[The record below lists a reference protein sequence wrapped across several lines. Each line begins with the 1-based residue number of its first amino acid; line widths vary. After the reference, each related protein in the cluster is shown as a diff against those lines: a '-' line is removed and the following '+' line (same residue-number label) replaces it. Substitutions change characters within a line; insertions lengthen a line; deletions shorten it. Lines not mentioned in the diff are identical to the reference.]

1 MKLSEIRE
9 KFTKFFVNNNHEQ
22 ISSSPLIP
30 EHDPTLM
37 FTNAGMVQFKNI
49 FTGVQKTEMK
59 RAVSSQKCLR
69 AGGKHNDLENV
80 GYTTRHH
87 TFFEML
93 GNFSFGDYFKETAI
107 EFAWNFITQELSLD
121 KNRLS
126 ITIYHTDD
134 EAYGIWRKISGFSD
148 DKIIRIATDDNFWS
162 MGNTGPC
169 GPCSEI
175 FYDHAN
181 PNLQGDD
188 RVVEIWNLVFMEFN
202 KDEEGNLHKL
212 PKKCIDTGMGLERIA
227 AVMQNVH
234 DNYDTDLF
242 SALINKSQEYCG
254 STENK
259 VAHKIIADHLRAA
272 AFLIAEGV
280 LPGNEGR
287 NYILRRLIRR
297 AARYIHLLGY
307 NDPLLHNIFP
317 ALIDKT
323 SLAYM
328 GDVYPELI
336 RAKSLIETTLKSEE
350 ENFKD
355 TLMKGINLLDKSTA
369 DLSAGDTLAGE
380 AAFKLYDTYGF
391 PLDITL
397 DILKEKKIN
406 FDQKG
411 FDDAMEEQKERARAK
426 WAGSGEKS
434 VEQVWF
440 DLIEKFGKTEFVGYE
455 HNEVSGAKVLAIVSS
470 DNKTINSA
478 NEGEKVT
485 IILDKTPFYG
495 ESGGQVGDIG
505 ELFLVIQSQA
515 LSSQC
520 LTTQIQSPVS
530 RAGMTQDLS
539 VITVENTNKIND
551 LYLHRCVVKSGS
563 ICTGDIITASI
574 DKERRQ
580 NLKRNH
586 SATHLLHFALRKI
599 LGDHVTQKGSLVA
612 EDKLR
617 FDFNHNSQ
625 VTYDQ
630 LLLVE
635 DMVNSL
641 IRENHSTSTKVQSM
655 NQAINEGAMA
665 LFGEKYADQVRVVNI
680 GDSKELCG
688 GTHVQFTGEIG
699 LFKIVTESSVAF
711 GVRRI
716 EALTGQEAINYVR
729 DNELNLKKVA
739 EFVKAPVSDI
749 TNRLNILNQERK
761 GLETKIKSLYKKLV
775 SAEKIKSTE
784 IGGINFLSHAFTDIP
799 ANIIREFILQQQEL
813 NTVIA
818 FSATESLAQSSQTL
832 SPFPQALSSQCSDTG
847 IQIPSSRAGMTQDQR
862 KTVLIVKV
870 SKDLTNKINVKE
882 LVSTATGKNCGGS
895 AELVQ
900 TSCDNGDVLIAIRD
914 YLAKSTTKF

>member
-1 MKLSEIRE
+1 MKLNEIRE
-9 KFTKFFVNNNHEQ
+9 RFIKFFISNNHEQ
-22 ISSSPLIP
+22 VSSSPLIP

-49 FTGVQKTEMK
+49 FTGLQKTEMK

-107 EFAWNFITQELSLD
+107 ELAWKFITEELSLD

-126 ITIYHTDD
+126 ITVYHTDD
-134 EAYGIWRKISGFSD
+134 ESYEIWRKVSGFSD

-175 FYDHAN
+175 FYDHAK
-181 PNLQGDD
+181 PNLQDDD

-202 KDEEGNLHKL
+202 KDEEGNLQKL

-227 AVMQNVH
+227 AVMQNIH
-234 DNYDTDLF
+234 DNYDIDLF
-242 SALINKSQEYCG
+242 SALINKSQELCEN
-254 STENK
+254 TENK

-272 AFLIAEGV
+272 IFLIAEGI

-287 NYILRRLIRR
+287 NYVLRRLIRR

-307 NDPLLHNIFP
+307 NDSLLHRIFP
-317 ALIDKT
+317 VLID
-323 SLAYM
+323 SSSSAYM
-328 GDVYPELI
+328 GDIYPELI
-336 RAKSLIETTLKSEE
+336 RAKSSTETTLKSEE

-355 TLMKGINLLDKSTA
+355 TLMKGISLLEKFTA
-369 DLSAGDTLAGE
+369 DLKPGDTLPGE
-380 AAFKLYDTYGF
+380 SAFKLYDTYGF

-397 DILKEKKIN
+397 DILKERKIN

-411 FDDAMEEQKERARAK
+411 FDNAMKEQKERARAK

-434 VEQVWF
+434 VEQIWF
-440 DLIEKFGKTEFVGYE
+440 DLIDEFGKTEFVGYE
-455 HNEVSGAKVLAIVSS
+455 FSEVKDAKVIAIISPKNEVIDSAK
-470 DNKTINSA
+470 
-478 NEGEKVT
+478 EGEKVT

-495 ESGGQVGDIG
+495 ESGGQVGDTGSFIISS
-505 ELFLVIQSQA
+505 VIQVADTRIKPA
-515 LSSQC
+515 LR
-520 LTTQIQSPVS
+520 T
-530 RAGMTQDLS
+530 GMTPDLG
-539 VITVENTNKIND
+539 VITVKNTNKIND

-563 ICTGDIITASI
+563 ICKGDTVTATI

-580 NLKRNH
+580 DLKRNH

-612 EDKLR
+612 PDRLR
-617 FDFNHNSQ
+617 FDFSHNTQ
-625 VTYDQ
+625 VTQDQ
-630 LLLVE
+630 PFAIE

-641 IRENHSTSTKVQSM
+641 IRENLSTSTKIQSM
-655 NQAINEGAMA
+655 NQAIDERAMA
-665 LFGEKYADQVRVVNI
+665 LFGEKYGDQVRVVSI
-680 GDSKELCG
+680 GNSKELCG
-688 GTHVQFTGEIG
+688 GTHVERTGEIG
-699 LFKIVTESSVAF
+699 LFKIVTECSIAS

-729 DNELNLKKVA
+729 DNEINLKKVA
-739 EFVKAPVSDI
+739 ESVKAPANEIIS
-749 TNRLNILNQERK
+749 RLNILSQERK
-761 GLETKIKSLYKKLV
+761 ESEAKIKSLYKKLV
-775 SAEKIKSTE
+775 STENTKNTE
-784 IGGINFLSHAFTDIP
+784 INGMNFVSHVFTDIP
-799 ANIIREFILQQQEL
+799 ASIIREFVLQQQRPK
-813 NTVIA
+813 TVIA
-818 FSATESLAQSSQTL
+818 FIATEKN
-832 SPFPQALSSQCSDTG
+832 
-847 IQIPSSRAGMTQDQR
+847 

-870 SKDLTNKINVKE
+870 SKDLTDKISAKE
-882 LVSTATGKNCGGS
+882 LVSTVTERGCGGN
-895 AELVQ
+895 AELAQ
-900 TSCDNGDVLIAIRD
+900 MGCDSDKTNHIITVICSKVADVKELN
-914 YLAKSTTKF
+914 S

>member
-9 KFTKFFVNNNHEQ
+9 RFVKFFLSNEHEQ
-22 ISSSPLIP
+22 VSSSPLIP

-49 FTGVQKTEMK
+49 FTGAQKTGMK

-107 EFAWNFITQELSLD
+107 EFAWKFITQELSLD

-126 ITIYHTDD
+126 ITVYHTDD
-134 EAYGIWRKISGFSD
+134 EAYEIWRKISGFSS

-162 MGNTGPC
+162 MGSTGPC

-175 FYDHAN
+175 FYDHVS
-181 PNLQGDD
+181 PNLHEDD
-188 RVVEIWNLVFMEFN
+188 RIVEIWNLVFMEFN
-202 KDEEGNLHKL
+202 KDEEGNLQKL

-234 DNYDTDLF
+234 DNYDIDLF
-242 SALINKSQEYCG
+242 SALIDKSQEYCG
-254 STENK
+254 RTENK

-287 NYILRRLIRR
+287 NYVLRRLIRR

-307 NDPLLHNIFP
+307 NDSLLYRIFP
-317 ALIDKT
+317 TLIDST
-323 SLAYM
+323 SSAYM

-355 TLMKGINLLDKSTA
+355 TLMKGINLLEKFTT
-369 DLSAGDTLAGE
+369 DLKPGDTLPGE
-380 AAFKLYDTYGF
+380 SAFKLYDTYGF

-397 DILKEKKIN
+397 DVLKEKKIN

-411 FDDAMEEQKERARAK
+411 FDGAMEEQKERARAK

-440 DLIEKFGKTEFVGYE
+440 DITNMFGKTEFVGYE
-455 HNEVSGAKVLAIVSS
+455 FNEADDAKILAIVSS
-470 DNKTINSA
+470 KNEIIDSA
-478 NEGEKVT
+478 KEGEKIT

-505 ELFLVIQSQA
+505 NLIKSDGSMV
-515 LSSQC
+515 
-520 LTTQIQSPVS
+520 
-530 RAGMTQDLS
+530 
-539 VITVENTNKIND
+539 TVENTNKIND
-551 LYLHRCVVKSGS
+551 LYLHRCVGS
-563 ICTGDIITASI
+563 ICKGNTVTASI
-574 DKERRQ
+574 DKKRRQ
-580 NLKRNH
+580 DLRRNH
-586 SATHLLHFALRKI
+586 SAIHLLHFALRKI

-612 EDKLR
+612 PNRLR
-617 FDFNHNSQ
+617 FDFSHNKP
-625 VTYDQ
+625 VTQDH
-630 LLLVE
+630 LSSVE
-635 DMVNSL
+635 DIVNSL
-641 IRENHSTSTKVQSM
+641 IRENLSTSTKIQDM
-655 NQAINEGAMA
+655 DQAIDEGAMA
-665 LFGEKYADQVRVVNI
+665 LFGEKYGDKVRVVKI

-688 GTHVQFTGEIG
+688 GTHVERTGEIG
-699 LFKIVTESSVAF
+699 LFKIAAECSVAS

-729 DNELNLKKVA
+729 DNEINLKKVA
-739 EFVKAPVSDI
+739 EFVKAPVSEI
-749 TNRLNILNQERK
+749 INRLNILNQERK
-761 GLETKIKSLYKKLV
+761 ESEAKIKNLYKKLI
-775 SAEKIKSTE
+775 SAESIKSTE
-784 IGGINFLSHAFTDIP
+784 INGINFVSHAFTNIP
-799 ANIIREFILQQQEL
+799 ANIIREFILQQQKPK
-813 NTVIA
+813 TVIA
-818 FSATESLAQSSQTL
+818 FTATEK
-832 SPFPQALSSQCSDTG
+832 D
-847 IQIPSSRAGMTQDQR
+847 

-870 SKDLTNKINVKE
+870 SKDLTNKISAKE
-882 LVSTATGKNCGGS
+882 LISIAVEKNCGGN
-895 AELVQ
+895 AELAQ
-900 TSCDNGDVLIAIRD
+900 TGCDSNKIDDAITAI
-914 YLAKSTTKF
+914 YSKITASKHSTSYRRGIS